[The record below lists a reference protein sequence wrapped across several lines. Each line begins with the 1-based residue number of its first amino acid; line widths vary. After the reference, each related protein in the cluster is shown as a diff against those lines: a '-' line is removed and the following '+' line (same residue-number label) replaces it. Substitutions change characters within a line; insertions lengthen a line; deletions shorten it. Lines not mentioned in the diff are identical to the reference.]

1 MELQITFPRE
11 LTKYMAI
18 YEHLKQRILQQQLK
32 AHSRMPS
39 KRKLANQLNVSIF
52 TVQEAYAQLLSEGYL
67 YSVER
72 KGYFVGVIEV
82 PLREEHLIQ
91 KEELLPTINE
101 DGLNFK
107 NGQVDP
113 KAFPYKVWNRLYK
126 KFLSPSH
133 IANGSWQ
140 GEPVLRNEITNYLH
154 QSRGLHCHAKQIFIF
169 SGTQQQL
176 SSLCQFL
183 NPSKVG
189 IEEPG
194 FIRAKA
200 VFHQLQVTV
209 ASLKIDSEGCT
220 VPKLPVKLLY
230 TTPAHQYPLGTVM
243 SINRR
248 MELLTWAKTSSSY
261 IVEDDYDSEF
271 RYRGAPIPTL
281 AHLDSLERVIYFG
294 TFSKTLLPSIRIS
307 YLVLPLS
314 LVEDFEAFNTLQK
327 PTVSKIDQLVVAEF
341 IRTGGYEKHV
351 AKMRT
356 LYRSKR
362 TCLIEAIH
370 EFLGKDFYVI
380 GDDAG
385 LHIIVQLPAY
395 LTEREAVT
403 RAESIGIAVAGI
415 SHMYQ
420 ETKST
425 RQIIIGYGAP
435 TIAEIRESI
444 QLLASVWKTAKLSPS

>member
-1 MELQITFPRE
+1 MELQITFTAGS
-11 LTKYMAI
+11 TKYMAI
-18 YEHLKQRILQQQLK
+18 YERLKQLILQQQLK

-39 KRKLANQLNVSIF
+39 KRELANQLNVSIF

-72 KGYFVGVIEV
+72 TGYFVGEIEI
-82 PLREEHLIQ
+82 PLQEEQVIQ

-101 DGLNFK
+101 EYLNFK

-113 KAFPYKVWNRLYK
+113 REFPYKVWNRLYK
-126 KFLSPSH
+126 KFLNPYH

-140 GEPVLRNEITNYLH
+140 GEPALRNEIANYLR

-183 NPSKVG
+183 TPSKVG

-200 VFHQLQVTV
+200 VFQQLQLPV
-209 ASLKIDSEGCT
+209 ATLRIDSEGCT
-220 VPKLPVKLLY
+220 VPKQPVQLLY

-248 MELLTWAKTSSSY
+248 MELLTWAKTSSCY

-271 RYRGAPIPTL
+271 RYRGAPIPPL
-281 AHLDSLERVIYFG
+281 AHLDSLEQVIYFG

-341 IRTGGYEKHV
+341 IRTGEYEKHI

-362 TCLIEAIH
+362 KCLIEAID
-370 EFLGKDFYVI
+370 EFLGKDFSVI

-385 LHIIVQLPAY
+385 LHIIVRLPAY
-395 LTEREAVT
+395 LTEREAI
-403 RAESIGIAVAGI
+403 ASAKSLGIAVDAV

-420 ETKST
+420 EIKST
-425 RQIIIGYGAP
+425 HQVIIGYGAP
-435 TIAEIRESI
+435 AVGEIRKGI
-444 QLLASVWKTAKLSPS
+444 QLLASVWKTA

>member
-1 MELQITFPRE
+1 MELQVTFPKGT
-11 LTKYMAI
+11 TKYMAI
-18 YEHLKQRILQQQLK
+18 YEHIKQLILQQQLK

-39 KRKLANQLNVSIF
+39 KRELANQLNVSIF

-67 YSVER
+67 YSTER
-72 KGYFVGVIEV
+72 KGYFVGEIEV
-82 PLREEHLIQ
+82 PFQEEDVLQ
-91 KEELLPTINE
+91 KEEFLPTIKE
-101 DGLNFK
+101 ESLNFR

-113 KAFPYKVWNRLYK
+113 IEFPYKVWNCLYQ
-126 KFLSPSH
+126 KFLAPAH
-133 IANGSWQ
+133 VANGCWQ
-140 GEPVLRNEITNYLH
+140 GEPELRNEIANYLR
-154 QSRGLHCHAKQIFIF
+154 QSRGLHCQAKQIFIF

-183 NPSKVG
+183 LPSKIG
-189 IEEPG
+189 MEEPG
-194 FIRAKA
+194 FVRANV
-200 VFHQLQVTV
+200 VFHQLNIPV
-209 ASLKIDSEGCT
+209 LPLRLDSEGCT
-220 VPKLPVKLLY
+220 VPKQAVTLLY

-248 MELLTWAKTSSSY
+248 LELLSWAKASSSY

-271 RYRGAPIPTL
+271 RYRGASIPTL
-281 AHLDSLERVIYFG
+281 AHLDALNQVIYFG
-294 TFSKTLLPSIRIS
+294 SFSKTLLPSIRIS

-314 LVEDFEAFNTLQK
+314 LMKEYEAFNALQK

-341 IRTGGYEKHV
+341 IKTGGYEKHI

-362 TCLIEAIH
+362 KCLIEAID
-370 EFLGKDFYVI
+370 EFLGEDFSVK
-380 GDDAG
+380 GDEAG

-395 LTEREAVT
+395 LTEQEAIA
-403 RAESIGIAVAGI
+403 RADSLGIEVDSV

-425 RQIIIGYGAP
+425 DRVIIGYGAP
-435 TIAEIRESI
+435 TIGEIRKGI
-444 QLLASVWKTAKLSPS
+444 QWLASVWKSP

>member
-1 MELQITFPRE
+1 MELQITLPRGS
-11 LTKYMAI
+11 TKYMAI
-18 YEHLKQRILQQQLK
+18 YEHLKQLILHQQLK
-32 AHSRMPS
+32 AHSKMPS
-39 KRKLANQLNVSIF
+39 KRALASQLNISIS

-72 KGYFVGVIEV
+72 KGYFVEEIEV
-82 PLREEHLIQ
+82 PWQSGQAIQ
-91 KEELLPTINE
+91 KEEPLQTTDKE
-101 DGLNFK
+101 YLNFK

-113 KAFPYKVWNRLYK
+113 KAFPYKVWKRLYQ
-126 KFLSPSH
+126 KFLDPLH

-140 GEPVLRNEITNYLH
+140 GEPVLRNEIANYLR

-176 SSLCQFL
+176 GSLCLFL
-183 NPSKVG
+183 RPSKVA
-189 IEEPG
+189 IEDPG

-200 VFHQLQVTV
+200 IFHQLRVPVVT
-209 ASLKIDSEGCT
+209 LDIDSEGCT
-220 VPKLPVKLLY
+220 IPEQPVELLY

-248 MELLTWAKTSSSY
+248 MELLAWAKISSSY

-271 RYRGAPIPTL
+271 RYRGATIPTL
-281 AHLDSLERVIYFG
+281 AHLDSLDRVIYFG

-314 LVEDFEAFNTLQK
+314 LAEDFESFNPLQK
-327 PTVSKIDQLVVAEF
+327 PTVSKIDQLIIAEF
-341 IRTGGYEKHV
+341 IRTGGYEKHI

-362 TCLIEAIH
+362 KCLIEAID
-370 EFLGKDFYVI
+370 EFLGKDFSVI

-385 LHIIVQLPAY
+385 LHLIVQLPAY
-395 LTEREAVT
+395 LTEREAVA
-403 RAESIGIAVAGI
+403 RATSLGIAVDMI

-420 ETKST
+420 EAKST
-425 RQIIIGYGAP
+425 HQVIIGYGAP
-435 TIAEIRESI
+435 TIEELRKGI
-444 QLLASVWKTAKLSPS
+444 QLLASVWKTA